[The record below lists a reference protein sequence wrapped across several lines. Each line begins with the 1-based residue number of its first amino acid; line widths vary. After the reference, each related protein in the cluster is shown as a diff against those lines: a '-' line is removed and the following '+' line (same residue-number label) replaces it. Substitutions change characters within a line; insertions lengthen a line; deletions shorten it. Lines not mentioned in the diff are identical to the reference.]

1 MNIKRNIT
9 LIYIYAFCINSI
21 FILPVLLPYFQNELG
36 LTFQQLLMGEALFA
50 AVVIAMEVPS
60 GWMSDVWSRKG
71 TLIVGCIFG
80 AISYSGMMIADG
92 FWQVMFFMALMGVG
106 VACNSG
112 TVTSII
118 YDTLATNNKTHLYQ
132 KLEGKRH
139 GIALY
144 SVALAAVT
152 GGILYQYHPR
162 LPLAFDTITQIM
174 GLICACLI
182 VEPKRI
188 KRAAEKN
195 PIHDMVITM
204 KYALHGHKEIA
215 GIILVATIL
224 FCSTKQFM
232 WTQQPYMQYVQIPTE
247 YFGYIMAFGF
257 LFGGLVG
264 QFGHKINYDLSNRHM
279 LMLLVGMTCL
289 LSVTAILL
297 PYQPSIIL
305 LIIIAGVWGF
315 GFPFVQNAINKHA
328 DPARRATILS
338 TLGLMISLAF
348 IPTSLIVGWLDKTQG
363 ILSGIGYIV
372 IQLLI
377 LTAIG
382 FWLWRVGIIK
392 SQLRN
397 KVIK

>member
-36 LTFQQLLMGEALFA
+36 LTFQQMLMGEALFA

-80 AISYSGMMIADG
+80 TLSYGGMMVADG

-112 TVTSII
+112 TVTSLI
-118 YDTLATNNKTHLYQ
+118 YDTLATNDKTHLYQ

-144 SVALAAVT
+144 SVALAAVA
-152 GGILYQYHPR
+152 GGILYQYHPK

-195 PIHDMVITM
+195 PIHDMMITM

-215 GIILVATIL
+215 GIIIVATVL
-224 FCSTKQFM
+224 FCSTKMFM

-247 YFGYIMAFGF
+247 YFGYIMACGF
-257 LFGGLVG
+257 LFGGLMG
-264 QFGHKINYDLSNRHM
+264 HLGHKIKYGLSNRHM
-279 LMLLVGMTCL
+279 IMILTIATCVV
-289 LSVTAILL
+289 SFAAILL
-297 PYQPSIIL
+297 PFQSSIVFL
-305 LIIIAGVWGF
+305 TLIVGVWGF
-315 GFPFVQNAINKHA
+315 GFPFVQNAINNHA

-348 IPTSLIVGWLDKTQG
+348 IPASALLGWLSETQG
-363 ILSGIGYIV
+363 ILTGIAYLA
-372 IQLLI
+372 IQLLV
-377 LTAIG
+377 LSSVG
-382 FWLWRVGIIK
+382 FWLWSKGAQKKEKPITG
-392 SQLRN
+392 
-397 KVIK
+397 